1 MEPHS
6 YVQKKYIGN
15 VYLAFVMRQPGA
27 RTDGSDAIFIYA
39 EKFNHFNYLAI
50 DSFVMEETLPMIK
63 DAVLWVE
70 MWAHVPGDFRDIYY
84 PFFIIEP
91 GSNMRLSLVN

>member
-6 YVQKKYIGN
+6 CIQKKYIRN

-27 RTDGSDAIFIYA
+27 RTDGSDDIFVYA
-39 EKFNHFNYLAI
+39 EKFYHFNYLPI

-63 DAVLWVE
+63 DAVLWVD
-70 MWAHVPGDFRDIYY
+70 MWAHVPGDFLGQYK
-84 PFFIIEP
+84 FFRIEP
-91 GSNMRLSLVN
+91 GSHMRPSLVN